1 MAFGSSKRLVG
12 QRTWYRLDLAIS
24 SSLDAAN
31 NGLLRQYPM
40 RGKSHSFR
48 SGRTLLAVLIYLVGF
63 AVLLLI
69 VTRLYL
75 MPTLI
80 AEHRAGVTPEQRRIL
95 VAHSRMVMV
104 LLLLVLLLGLLLTFR
119 IGRFFFP
126 RQTEPRKPTK
136 YIDAWEEAGRRL
148 KLDDEQADPPAP

>member
-1 MAFGSSKRLVG
+1 V
-12 QRTWYRLDLAIS
+12 
-24 SSLDAAN
+24 N
-31 NGLLRQYPM
+31 NSLLRQHLM
-40 RGKSHSFR
+40 LGKSRTFR
-48 SGRTLLAVLIYLVGF
+48 SGRTLWAVLLYLVGF
-63 AVLLLI
+63 AVLLLM
-69 VTRLYL
+69 VTRFYL

-95 VAHSRMVMV
+95 VAHSRLVMV

-136 YIDAWEEAGRRL
+136 YVDAWEEAGRRL
-148 KLDDEQADPPAP
+148 KLDDEQTDPPPP